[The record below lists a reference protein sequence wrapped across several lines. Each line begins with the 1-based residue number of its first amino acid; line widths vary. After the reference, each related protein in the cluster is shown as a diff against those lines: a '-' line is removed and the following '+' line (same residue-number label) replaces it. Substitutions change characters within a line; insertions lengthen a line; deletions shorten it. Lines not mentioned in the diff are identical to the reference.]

1 MEMEEQEEE
10 LLNPERELTMED
22 LRRFRAEC
30 CLEYVVA
37 QFRDK
42 RSWRPGPED
51 WVRLYW
57 AIDLVHANFTK
68 RLQERVYLT
77 DKELKIACLT
87 KVKVQPTVIAWLF
100 SCSLT
105 DISMTRKRLYERITG
120 ERGSAPMFDLWMWRF

>member
-1 MEMEEQEEE
+1 MEKEQEEE

-68 RLQERVYLT
+68 RLQALVNLT

>member
-1 MEMEEQEEE
+1 MEEE
-10 LLNPERELTMED
+10 LEKLNPERELTMED

-42 RSWRPGPED
+42 RSWRPG
-51 WVRLYW
+51 
-57 AIDLVHANFTK
+57 NFTK

-120 ERGSAPMFDLWMWRF
+120 ERGSAPMFDLWMWKF

>member
-1 MEMEEQEEE
+1 MEEE
-10 LLNPERELTMED
+10 LEKLNPERELTMED

-51 WVRLYW
+51 WVRL
-57 AIDLVHANFTK
+57 ADFTK
-68 RLQERVYLT
+68 RLQALVNLT

-120 ERGSAPMFDLWMWRF
+120 ERGSAPMFDLWMWKF

>member
-1 MEMEEQEEE
+1 MEEE
-10 LLNPERELTMED
+10 LEIEKLNPERELTMED

-42 RSWRPGPED
+42 RSWLPGPED

-57 AIDLVHANFTK
+57 AIDLVHADFTK

-120 ERGSAPMFDLWMWRF
+120 ERGSAPMFDLWMWKF

>member
-1 MEMEEQEEE
+1 MEEE
-10 LLNPERELTMED
+10 LEKLNPERELTMED

-68 RLQERVYLT
+68 RLQELVYLT

-120 ERGSAPMFDLWMWRF
+120 ERGSAPMFDLWMWKF

>member
-1 MEMEEQEEE
+1 MEEQEEE
-10 LLNPERELTMED
+10 LLNPERELTMDD

-37 QFRDK
+37 QFREK

-57 AIDLVHANFTK
+57 AIDLVHADFTK
-68 RLQERVYLT
+68 RLQELVYLT

-120 ERGSAPMFDLWMWRF
+120 ERGSAPMFDQWVWKF

>member
-57 AIDLVHANFTK
+57 AIDLAHANFTK
-68 RLQERVYLT
+68 RLQELVYLT

-87 KVKVQPTVIAWLF
+87 KAKIPPTVISWLL
-100 SCSLT
+100 SCSTT

-120 ERGSAPMFDLWMWRF
+120 ERGSAPMFDLWMWKF

>member
-57 AIDLVHANFTK
+57 AIDLVHADFTK
-68 RLQERVYLT
+68 RLQELVYLT

-120 ERGSAPMFDLWMWRF
+120 ERGSAPMFDLWMWKF

>member
-1 MEMEEQEEE
+1 MEKEQEEE

-57 AIDLVHANFTK
+57 AIDLVHADFTK
-68 RLQERVYLT
+68 RLQALVNLT

-120 ERGSAPMFDLWMWRF
+120 ERGSAPKFDLWMWKF

>member
-1 MEMEEQEEE
+1 MEEE
-10 LLNPERELTMED
+10 LEKLNPERELTMED

-37 QFRDK
+37 RFRDK

-57 AIDLVHANFTK
+57 AIDLVHADFTK

-120 ERGSAPMFDLWMWRF
+120 ERGSAPMFDLWMWKF

>member
-1 MEMEEQEEE
+1 MEEQEEE

-57 AIDLVHANFTK
+57 AIDLVHADFTK
-68 RLQERVYLT
+68 RLQALVNLT

-120 ERGSAPMFDLWMWRF
+120 ERGSAPKFDLWMWKF

>member
-1 MEMEEQEEE
+1 MEEE
-10 LLNPERELTMED
+10 LEKLNPERELTMED

-57 AIDLVHANFTK
+57 AIDLVHADFTK
-68 RLQERVYLT
+68 RLQALVNLT

-100 SCSLT
+100 SSSLT

-120 ERGSAPMFDLWMWRF
+120 ERGSAPMFDLWMWKF

>member
-1 MEMEEQEEE
+1 MEEQEEE

-57 AIDLVHANFTK
+57 AIDLVHADFTK
-68 RLQERVYLT
+68 RLQELVYLT

-120 ERGSAPMFDLWMWRF
+120 ERGSAPMFDLWMWKF

>member
-1 MEMEEQEEE
+1 MEKEQEKEM
-10 LLNPERELTMED
+10 LNPERELTMED

-57 AIDLVHANFTK
+57 AIDLVHADFTK

-120 ERGSAPMFDLWMWRF
+120 ERGSAPMFDLWMWKF

>member
-30 CLEYVVA
+30 CLEYVVT
-37 QFRDK
+37 QFREK
-42 RSWRPGPED
+42 RSWRPGPKD

-68 RLQERVYLT
+68 RLQELVYLT

-120 ERGSAPMFDLWMWRF
+120 ERGSAPMFDQWMWRF

>member
-1 MEMEEQEEE
+1 MEEQEEE

-57 AIDLVHANFTK
+57 AIDLVHADFTK
-68 RLQERVYLT
+68 RLQELVNLT

-120 ERGSAPMFDLWMWRF
+120 ERGSAPMFDLWMWKF

>member
-1 MEMEEQEEE
+1 MEEE
-10 LLNPERELTMED
+10 LEKLNPEHELTMED

-57 AIDLVHANFTK
+57 AIDQVHADFTK

-120 ERGSAPMFDLWMWRF
+120 ERGSAPMFDLWMWKF

>member
-1 MEMEEQEEE
+1 MEEE
-10 LLNPERELTMED
+10 LEKLNPERELTMED

-57 AIDLVHANFTK
+57 AIDLVHADFTK
-68 RLQERVYLT
+68 RLQELVNLT

-120 ERGSAPMFDLWMWRF
+120 ERGSAPMFDLWMWKF

>member
-1 MEMEEQEEE
+1 MEEQEEE

-57 AIDLVHANFTK
+57 AIDLVHADFTK
-68 RLQERVYLT
+68 RLQALVNLT

-120 ERGSAPMFDLWMWRF
+120 ERGSAPMFDLWMWKF

>member
-37 QFRDK
+37 QFREK

-120 ERGSAPMFDLWMWRF
+120 ERGSAPMFDLWMWKF

>member
-1 MEMEEQEEE
+1 MEKEQEKEM
-10 LLNPERELTMED
+10 LNPERELTMED

-120 ERGSAPMFDLWMWRF
+120 ERGSAPMFDLWMWKF

>member
-1 MEMEEQEEE
+1 MEKEQEKEM
-10 LLNPERELTMED
+10 LNPERELTMED

-100 SCSLT
+100 SSSLT

-120 ERGSAPMFDLWMWRF
+120 ERGSAPMFDLWMWKF

>member
-1 MEMEEQEEE
+1 MEEQEEE

-57 AIDLVHANFTK
+57 AIDLVHADFTK

-120 ERGSAPMFDLWMWRF
+120 ERGSAPMFDLWMWKF

>member
-57 AIDLVHANFTK
+57 AIDLAHANFTK

-120 ERGSAPMFDLWMWRF
+120 ERGSAPMFDLWMWKF

>member
-1 MEMEEQEEE
+1 MEEE
-10 LLNPERELTMED
+10 LEKLNPERELTMED

-57 AIDLVHANFTK
+57 AIDLVHADFTK
-68 RLQERVYLT
+68 RLQALVNLT

-120 ERGSAPMFDLWMWRF
+120 ERGSAPMFDLWMWKF

>member
-30 CLEYVVA
+30 CLEYVVM
-37 QFRDK
+37 QFREK

-68 RLQERVYLT
+68 RLQELVYLT

-120 ERGSAPMFDLWMWRF
+120 ERGSAPMFDLWMWKF

>member
-1 MEMEEQEEE
+1 MEKEQEEE

-57 AIDLVHANFTK
+57 AIDLVHADFTK
-68 RLQERVYLT
+68 RLQALVNLT

-100 SCSLT
+100 PCSLT

-120 ERGSAPMFDLWMWRF
+120 ERGSAPMFDLWMWKF

>member
-1 MEMEEQEEE
+1 MEEE
-10 LLNPERELTMED
+10 LEKLNPERELTMED

-57 AIDLVHANFTK
+57 AIDLVHADFTK
-68 RLQERVYLT
+68 RLQKRVYLT
-77 DKELKIACLT
+77 DKALKIACLT

-120 ERGSAPMFDLWMWRF
+120 ERGSAPMFDLWMWKF

>member
-42 RSWRPGPED
+42 RSWRPGPKD

-68 RLQERVYLT
+68 RLQESLLGDRPGSRGFHQAASGVGLFDRQGAEDRLPDEGEGPADGDRLALLLFANRYL
-77 DKELKIACLT
+77 DDPQAA
-87 KVKVQPTVIAWLF
+87 V
-100 SCSLT
+100 
-105 DISMTRKRLYERITG
+105 
-120 ERGSAPMFDLWMWRF
+120 

>member
-1 MEMEEQEEE
+1 MEKEQEEE

-57 AIDLVHANFTK
+57 AIDLVHADFTK
-68 RLQERVYLT
+68 RLQERVNLT

-120 ERGSAPMFDLWMWRF
+120 ERGSAPMFDLWMWKF

>member
-1 MEMEEQEEE
+1 MEEE
-10 LLNPERELTMED
+10 LEIEKLNPERELTMED

-57 AIDLVHANFTK
+57 AIDLVHADFTK
-68 RLQERVYLT
+68 RLQALVNLT

-120 ERGSAPMFDLWMWRF
+120 ERGSAPMFDLWMWKF

>member
-30 CLEYVVA
+30 CLEYVVM
-37 QFRDK
+37 QFREK

-57 AIDLVHANFTK
+57 AIDLVHADFTK

-120 ERGSAPMFDLWMWRF
+120 ERGSAPMFDLWMWKF

>member
-1 MEMEEQEEE
+1 M
-10 LLNPERELTMED
+10 LNPERELTMED

-120 ERGSAPMFDLWMWRF
+120 ERGSAPMFDLWMWKF

>member
-1 MEMEEQEEE
+1 MEEQEEE

-120 ERGSAPMFDLWMWRF
+120 ERGSAPMFDQWMWRF

>member
-1 MEMEEQEEE
+1 MEEE
-10 LLNPERELTMED
+10 LEKLNPERELTMED

-120 ERGSAPMFDLWMWRF
+120 ERGSAPMFDLWMWKF